1 MLEENPAVDPDLS
14 RARATLEAYAPR
26 DEEQARFR
34 TDLIA
39 WIDEHLEDA
48 HRRSCLEGHLTASVL
63 LVDHTRERVLLHH
76 HRKLD
81 RWLQFGGHCDGD
93 ANLRGVAY
101 RELVEESGIRPAWL
115 SEEPVD
121 LDIHKIPARPGEPEH
136 DHLDVRYLAVAPTG
150 ATPELSEESKA
161 LRWFTVEE
169 AARLDLDPSLRRL
182 MPLAFES
189 A

>member
-39 WIDEHLEDA
+39 WIDEHPEDA

-76 HRKLD
+76 HRN
-81 RWLQFGGHCDGD
+81 QGHFVLRISGAD
-93 ANLRGVAY
+93 AGTY
-101 RELVEESGIRPAWL
+101 
-115 SEEPVD
+115 
-121 LDIHKIPARPGEPEH
+121 
-136 DHLDVRYLAVAPTG
+136 G
-150 ATPELSEESKA
+150 AACT
-161 LRWFTVEE
+161 
-169 AARLDLDPSLRRL
+169 SLG
-182 MPLAFES
+182 
-189 A
+189 

>member
-39 WIDEHLEDA
+39 WIDEHPEDA

-93 ANLRGVAY
+93 GEKGDRYKHNAGGAVHETSPLR
-101 RELVEESGIRPAWL
+101 
-115 SEEPVD
+115 
-121 LDIHKIPARPGEPEH
+121 
-136 DHLDVRYLAVAPTG
+136 
-150 ATPELSEESKA
+150 
-161 LRWFTVEE
+161 
-169 AARLDLDPSLRRL
+169 PSR
-182 MPLAFES
+182 
-189 A
+189 